1 MKVIL
6 GLKWKD
12 DCYVIL
18 IMVYVIMFLIGFVGN
33 VFICVVIVKNVFMY
47 IVINLYL
54 MSLVLVDFFIFV
66 LGMYMRSIIIFFC
79 MMYILRINDKY
90 VFFLFEISNLI
101 V

>member
-54 MSLVLVDFFIFV
+54 MSLVLVDFLIFV
-66 LGMYMRSIIIFFC
+66 LGMYMRSIIIFFL
-79 MMYILRINDKY
+79 YDVYFKN
-90 VFFLFEISNLI
+90 
-101 V
+101 

>member
-54 MSLVLVDFFIFV
+54 MSLVLVDFLIFV
-66 LGMYMRSIIIFFC
+66 LGMYMRSIIIFFGL
-79 MMYILRINDKY
+79 MYII
-90 VFFLFEISNLI
+90 
-101 V
+101 

>member
-54 MSLVLVDFFIFV
+54 MSLVLVDFLIFV
-66 LGMYMRSIIIFFC
+66 LGMYNRSIIFFFVRC
-79 MMYILRINDKY
+79 
-90 VFFLFEISNLI
+90 LF
-101 V
+101 

>member
-66 LGMYMRSIIIFFC
+66 LGMYMRSMIIFF
-79 MMYILRINDKY
+79 LFD
-90 VFFLFEISNLI
+90 VFY
-101 V
+101 

>member
-54 MSLVLVDFFIFV
+54 MSLVLVDFLIFV
-66 LGMYMRSIIIFFC
+66 LGMYMRSIII
-79 MMYILRINDKY
+79 I
-90 VFFLFEISNLI
+90 FLYDVYFKNWW
-101 V
+101 

>member
-54 MSLVLVDFFIFV
+54 MSLVLVDFLIFV
-66 LGMYMRSIIIFFC
+66 LGMYMRSII
-79 MMYILRINDKY
+79 
-90 VFFLFEISNLI
+90 FFLFD
-101 V
+101 VYY